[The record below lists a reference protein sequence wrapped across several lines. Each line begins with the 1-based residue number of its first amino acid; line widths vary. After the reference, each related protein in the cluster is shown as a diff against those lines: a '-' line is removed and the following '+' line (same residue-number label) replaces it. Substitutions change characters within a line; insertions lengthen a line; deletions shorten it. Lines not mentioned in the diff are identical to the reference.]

1 MDMQADSKIE
11 SEPHVCRDADL
22 ARDPGDDRT
31 AKLKI
36 AHGIMWCLI
45 WLGFGGC
52 CWLVSH

>member
-11 SEPHVCRDADL
+11 NEPQVCRDAEL
-22 ARDPGDDRT
+22 ARDPRDDRT